1 MRPLKLKIAGF
12 GTYCKPTVVEL
23 DKFGKSGLYLIT
35 GDTGSGKTTIFDA
48 ITYALYGEPNGENR
62 KASMMRSNLA
72 GLDDPTEVELTFEYQ
87 KQVYV
92 VKRNPGYERR
102 AKRGEGTTMEDPDA
116 LLTMPDGRTVSGPSK
131 VTAKITEILGI
142 GRKEFTQIEM
152 IAQGDFRELLFADT
166 NKRQEIF
173 RKIFKTHFYQVLQDR
188 LSKEERELRIQTEK
202 QNSIISIRMG
212 DAGCEPGFELE
223 EKVKLAKA
231 GGLTVEEKISLL
243 NKIIT
248 SDEVLAEKIQKEK
261 SEKIEE
267 LNSVNADL
275 SRGED
280 FRKATDQLGKSKK
293 ELEVATEEVA
303 KASENYNVQLS
314 KEEERKNLASEKSV
328 LEKDISL
335 YDNLENKRKI
345 HMELVTELNKQK
357 TNLEKLEDER
367 DKNKEQIEK
376 VEGELKEFADSSA
389 DKISLEAEKEKLE
402 AKDKNLIKL
411 EKSLGDLKEKSL
423 ELEQLQEKTKKFLLE
438 NERISKEFSEK
449 NTAFLCEQAG
459 IMAET
464 LQSGMPCPV
473 CGSTE
478 HPVLAHKSENAP
490 TQSELDSLKKE
501 VEAWNKKTSDAVEK
515 TAGAKAEKE
524 SVEKNYISLLQ
535 EILELEAESL
545 SYEDADF
552 KIKEEKSKVEK
563 SIKEISSR
571 IIEIEKAIKRRSELE
586 KILPGLRETDENYDK
601 EISSLT
607 ASVNE
612 KRGIANESLNSIKEL
627 KGSLKFESK
636 MEASNHLVDLGKKV
650 SAMEKA
656 LESSRVV
663 KENAERNVASLKER
677 IRTIEEQLSGME
689 KVEIESLVEKKRI
702 LEEER
707 NGLDN
712 HEKQL
717 FHRQTLNNGILEQ
730 IKECAKEIAELE
742 KKHTWVLSLAKTA
755 NGSLGDG
762 KQKIELE
769 TFIQMTYFDRIIQR
783 ANVRLGI
790 MTDGNF
796 ELVRSTEGEDGRSQT
811 GLDLDVIDYTKRNR
825 RSVKTLS
832 GGESFMASLSLAL
845 GLADEIQ
852 SSVGGGLQLDSMFVD
867 EGFGSL
873 DETSLRQ
880 AIMALTD
887 LTKGNRIIGI
897 ISHVAELSE
906 LLDNK
911 LVVSK
916 DKLTGE
922 SSVEIITE

>member
-1 MRPLKLKIAGF
+1 MRPLKIKIAGF

-23 DKFGKSGLYLIT
+23 NKFGKSGLYLIT

-62 KASMMRSNLA
+62 KAGMMRSNLA
-72 GLDDPTEVELTFEYQ
+72 GLDDPTEVELTFEYK
-87 KQVYV
+87 KQQYV

-102 AKRGEGTTMEDPDA
+102 AKRGDGTTWEDPDA
-116 LLTMPDGRTVSGPSK
+116 LLTLPDGKTVSGPSK

-173 RKIFKTHFYQVLQDR
+173 RKIFKTHLYQVLQER
-188 LSKEERELRIQTEK
+188 LSKEERDLKLKTSYEDEK
-202 QNSIISIRMG
+202 IDVNMG
-212 DAGCEPGFELE
+212 KVQCENGFELE
-223 EKVKLAKA
+223 EKLNLAKA
-231 GGLTVEEKISLL
+231 GGLTCEEKISLIE
-243 NKIIT
+243 KII
-248 SDEVLAEKIQKEK
+248 SWDELLEKKIRSEK
-261 SEKIEE
+261 SENEKK

-275 SRGED
+275 TRGED
-280 FRKATDQLGKSKK
+280 FRKTSVLLESAKK
-293 ELEVATEEVA
+293 EIKIAEAEVEKAT
-303 KASENYNVQLS
+303 ENYNLQFS
-314 KEEERKNLASEKSV
+314 KEDERKNLASEKSV
-328 LEKDISL
+328 LEKEIER
-335 YDNLENKRKI
+335 YDNLENKRKV
-345 HMELVTELNKQK
+345 HLDLVNSLKKEQSELER
-357 TNLEKLEDER
+357 LEGEKE
-367 DKNKEQIEK
+367 KNKN
-376 VEGELKEFADSSA
+376 ELENAENEIKQFSDSQA
-389 DKISLEAEKEKLE
+389 DKISLESEIEKLD
-402 AKDKNLIKL
+402 AKNKNLVKL
-411 EKSLGDLKEKSL
+411 EKTLL
-423 ELEQLQEKTKKFLLE
+423 ELEKKSCELDRLQEETKKCVLE
-438 NERISKEFSEK
+438 NEHITKEYAEK

-464 LQSGMPCPV
+464 LQPGMACPV
-473 CGSTE
+473 CGSKE

-490 TQSELDSLKKE
+490 TQSELESLKKE
-501 VEAWNKKTSDAVEK
+501 VDSWNKKTSLAVEK
-515 TAGAKAEKE
+515 TAASKAEKE
-524 SVEKNYISLLQ
+524 SVEENYVSLMQEVLNRNAEELDLESAEKIIS
-535 EILELEAESL
+535 
-545 SYEDADF
+545 
-552 KIKEEKSKVEK
+552 EEKVFVEK
-563 SIKEISSR
+563 NASDVSLRIK
-571 IIEIEKAIKRRSELE
+571 EIEKAIKRRSELE
-586 KILPGLRETDENYDK
+586 KIIPGLRETDENYAK

-612 KRGIANESLNSIKEL
+612 KRGVANESQNAIKEL
-627 KGSLKFESK
+627 CASLKFKSK
-636 MEASNHLVDLGKKV
+636 LDASNHLEDLGKKV

-656 LESSRVV
+656 LESCRVA
-663 KENAERNVASLKER
+663 KENAERKVSSLEER
-677 IRTIEEQLSGME
+677 CRTLTEQISGME
-689 KVEIESLVEKKRI
+689 KIDVELLMQTKRTLEAERDTLEK
-702 LEEER
+702 
-707 NGLDN
+707 N
-712 HEKQL
+712 EKEI
-717 FHRQTLNNGILEQ
+717 FHRLKLNKNML
-730 IKECAKEIAELE
+730 KEIQDSAKEIAELE
-742 KKHTWVLSLAKTA
+742 KKHAWVLSLSKTA

-796 ELVRSTEGEDGRSQT
+796 ELVRSTEGDDGRSQT

-880 AIMALTD
+880 AIKALTD

-906 LLDNK
+906 ILDNK
-911 LVVSK
+911 LIVSK